1 MADLMFKRG
10 KQAALNTIINERKAV
25 DGCFYLTEDT
35 NRLYVG
41 QGDNT
46 APILLNQTVQ
56 VVNRLEDL
64 PGSPPATDN
73 DFYYVKNLN
82 ILAVYDSSSESKWV
96 QINPD
101 TDTNDIVTVDNIEF
115 AKSSASEQAVEYT
128 LTLKQKK
135 YNIDGTEVQDDDL
148 TDLTATLTLKT
159 EDIANIVPEAA
170 QVGLKTKDLASGV
183 EIFTQGNGSDG
194 TKLITLAPGD
204 NIDDISA
211 DADGKIT
218 IKAHN
223 NTYVAEVV
231 VNDGAVS
238 LQLIDEVDETTSNI
252 KFKNGKDIVITGDA
266 TDNSISISHSI
277 YDTKNAAVENKLNLI
292 ANEKLNIIS
301 AINLDNGHISSIE
314 TSTLTMPADTRLK
327 DGVGHQDN
335 SWIATLTDSNDSTW
349 NIDFSDDAETLE
361 KKLTDYIDQGLAAA
375 NTALTYKTTISD
387 PRILDTLSNVEV
399 GDVYLLDTNI
409 TVSDISYR
417 KGDLFIATSKSGKA
431 GVLESDDL
439 EWTYVS
445 SGDEL
450 IIDTLFKGVATIAGK
465 TGITD
470 TNDNGSASFNITAVV
485 NAADGSDNTPSDNQS
500 LKIIAGQDLEIINN
514 TGASLNNKV
523 ATMRHKTVT
532 TGKSTGEDKNDV
544 TEITAISGIEIDNG
558 HITNI
563 ENTTYKLATYELSG
577 NDNKIVIM
585 DSAESECGSINVTND
600 TWINASV
607 KDNVLNI
614 NHADPNTATHQIS
627 VTNAQ
632 QLTENNDL
640 NIISAISYDDKGH
653 ITQVDV
659 TKLTTPKDTTYQY
672 YVADE
677 NSDKLT
683 GDKVVSNPRLI
694 LEDRDETKWTA
705 QMSSENTSLE
715 VQGSQNK
722 VSFNLVWGTF

>member
-115 AKSSASEQAVEYT
+115 AKSSTSEQAVEYT

-159 EDIANIVPEAA
+159 EDVANIVPEAA

-252 KFKNGKDIVITGDA
+252 KFKNGKDIVITGDT
-266 TDNSISISHSI
+266 TDDSISISHSI
-277 YDTKNAAVENKLNLI
+277 YNTKNAAVNNKSNLI
-292 ANEKLNIIS
+292 ANESLEIIS

-314 TSTLTMPADTRLK
+314 TSTLTMPVDTHLV
-327 DGVGHQDN
+327 DGVQHEDN
-335 SWIATLTDSNDSTW
+335 SWIATLTDNDENTW

-361 KKLTDYIDQGLAAA
+361 KKLTDYINQGLAAA

-387 PRILDTLSNVEV
+387 PRILDTLSDVEV

-465 TGITD
+465 TDITD

-532 TGKSTGEDKNDV
+532 TGRSTGENKNDV

-563 ENTTYKLATYELSG
+563 ENTTYKFATYELSG
-577 NDNKIVIM
+577 NNNKIVIM
-585 DSAESECGSINVTND
+585 DSAESECGSVNVTND

-607 KDNVLNI
+607 ENNVLNI

-627 VTNAQ
+627 VTNTS

-659 TKLTTPKDTTYQY
+659 TKLTTPRDTTYKY

-683 GDKVVSNPRLI
+683 QDKVVSNPRLI